1 MERKRQELGEH
12 LIAAACFGS
21 AAHNAAQLY
30 SDLEMLLIT
39 DDTVPANGE
48 MFFEQG
54 IMVDSDMQPASRML
68 AAAQRVTRRWG
79 IQADQYRHHLV
90 IWDPEQFF
98 PRLWTV
104 ANDLQPEAFVH
115 AQQVNWWDVYEM
127 RGKVLN
133 ARLAQDHPRTIYMG
147 WGFAYS
153 AAMHIALHDRQHYE
167 SERTIWHDVSARGYG
182 MKELVDVLTAGDL
195 AKVTEVTDNVWE
207 QIKTWGAP
215 EDF

>member
-12 LIAAACFGS
+12 LIAAASFGS
-21 AAHNAAQLY
+21 VAHNAAQLY

-48 MFFEQG
+48 TFFEQG
-54 IMVDSDMQPASRML
+54 IMVDCDMQPASRML

-79 IQADQYRHHLV
+79 IQADQYRHHLI

-98 PRLWTV
+98 PHLWTV
-104 ANDLQPEAFVH
+104 ANDLQPEAFAK

-133 ARLAQDHPRTIYMG
+133 AQLAQDHPRTIHMG

-153 AAMHIALHDRQHYE
+153 AAMHIALHDRQPYE

-195 AKVTEVTDNVWE
+195 AKVTEVINNVWE
-207 QIKTWGAP
+207 QINTWGAS
-215 EDF
+215 EE

>member
-1 MERKRQELGEH
+1 
-12 LIAAACFGS
+12 
-21 AAHNAAQLY
+21 
-30 SDLEMLLIT
+30 MLLIT
-39 DDTVPANGE
+39 DDTLPANGE
-48 MFFEQG
+48 IFFEQG
-54 IMVDSDMQPASRML
+54 IMVDCDMQPASRIL

-98 PRLWTV
+98 PRLWAV
-104 ANDLQPEAFVH
+104 ANDLQPEAFAQ

-127 RGKVLN
+127 RGKVFN
-133 ARLAQDHPRTIYMG
+133 AQLAQDHPRTIYMG

-153 AAMHIALHDRQHYE
+153 AAMHIALKDHRPYE
-167 SERTIWHDVSARGYG
+167 SERTIWHDVSTRGYG

-195 AKVTEVTDNVWE
+195 AKVTEVINNVWE

-215 EDF
+215 EE